1 VAAAKKPRM
10 PSPAPSRMVALLRG
24 INVGGH
30 KKVPMQQLRE
40 LAIGI
45 GGQDVATYI
54 QSGNLVLSTTMAPV
68 DVEVALEQALRA
80 RFGFDVDV
88 VVRTASQW
96 QVYAG
101 GTPFPDAEAERPHM
115 LLLGLAKLPLKPGAA
130 EGLRAYARAGE
141 RVEVRGDALWVDLPA
156 GAGTSKVTPAVL
168 DRLVGSSVTTRNW
181 RTVQKL
187 AAMSA

>member
-1 VAAAKKPRM
+1 
-10 PSPAPSRMVALLRG
+10 MVALLRG

-30 KKVPMQQLRE
+30 KKVPMEQLRE

-54 QSGNLVLSTTMAPV
+54 QSGNLVLSAPMAPAN
-68 DVEVALEQALRA
+68 VEAALERALRA

-88 VVRTASQW
+88 IVRSASQW
-96 QVYAG
+96 QVYAS
-101 GTPFPDAEAERPHM
+101 GTPFPEAEAERPNL

-141 RVEVRGDALWVDLPA
+141 RVEVRGDAIWVDLPA

-168 DRLVGSSVTTRNW
+168 DRLIGSCVTTRNW
-181 RTVQKL
+181 RTVVKL
-187 AAMSA
+187 AELSGRAVP